1 MLLRTCPAVLPALL
15 AFASPAQAQAIE
27 RFDRHATLP
36 IARTVQVPSTAE
48 TLYLSGEVASP
59 IVPAGAQG
67 ETPEYGDTEAQTSS
81 VFEKIERTLRDR
93 GYAMGDV
100 VKLTVFLVGVPE
112 KSGQLDMDGFTRA
125 YVRYFGTA
133 AQPNLPARSTVQV
146 AGLSRPGYL
155 VEIEAIAARSAKARS
170 GALERPARSHN

>member
-1 MLLRTCPAVLPALL
+1 MLLKTCLAALPAIL

-36 IARTVQVPSTAE
+36 IARTVQVPQTAE

-59 IVPAGAQG
+59 IEAAGAG
-67 ETPEYGDTEAQTSS
+67 SAATEYGDTEAQTSS
-81 VFEKIERTLRDR
+81 VFQKIEQTLRDR
-93 GYAMGDV
+93 GYGLRDV

-112 KSGQLDMDGFTRA
+112 KSGRLDMDGFTRA
-125 YVRYFGTA
+125 YLRYFGTA

-155 VEIEAIAARSAKARS
+155 VEIEATAARSGKAMP
-170 GALERPARSHN
+170 ATPERPAVKHD

>member
-1 MLLRTCPAVLPALL
+1 MLLRICPAVLPALL
-15 AFASPAQAQAIE
+15 AFAGPAQAQAIE

-36 IARTVQVPSTAE
+36 IARTVQVPQAAE

-59 IVPAGAQG
+59 IEAAGAHG
-67 ETPEYGDTEAQTSS
+67 EAPEYGDTEAQTSS
-81 VFEKIERTLRDR
+81 VFQKIERTLRDR
-93 GYAMGDV
+93 GYALGDV

-155 VEIEAIAARSAKARS
+155 VEIEATAARSGKAMS
-170 GALERPARSHN
+170 DDVKRPARSHD

>member
-1 MLLRTCPAVLPALL
+1 MLLRTCPAVLPVVL
-15 AFASPAQAQAIE
+15 AFAGPAQAQAIE

-36 IARTVQVPSTAE
+36 IARTVQVPQTAE

-59 IVPAGAQG
+59 IAAAGAHG
-67 ETPEYGDTEAQTSS
+67 EAPEFGDTEAQTLS
-81 VFEKIERTLRDR
+81 VFQKIEQTLRDR
-93 GYAMGDV
+93 GYALGDV

-112 KSGQLDMDGFTRA
+112 KSGHLDMDGFTRA

-146 AGLSRPGYL
+146 AGLSQPGYL
-155 VEIEAIAARSAKARS
+155 VEIEATAARSGRAMPGDR
-170 GALERPARSHN
+170 ERPARKHD